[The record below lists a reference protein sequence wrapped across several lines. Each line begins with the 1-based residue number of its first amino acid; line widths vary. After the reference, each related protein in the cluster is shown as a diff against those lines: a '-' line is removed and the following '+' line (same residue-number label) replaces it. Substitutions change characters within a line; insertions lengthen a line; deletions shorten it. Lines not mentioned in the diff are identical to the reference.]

1 MEWKANPEQI
11 AAGYGLDVEEWID
24 SVTGS
29 TTSFLSEATVAKLL
43 GGTRIKGEQLPYD
56 VIVKDRVN
64 QLIEVRNICKTQYVY
79 FSPST
84 ATGKGR
90 FFCQEDHDKK
100 LSEIDSYVFCDLRDR
115 FRTPPKFYEI
125 PVSKVLELQ
134 ECGIIK
140 EGKVTRNQFFKLFP
154 YEEYAL
160 KK

>member
-1 MEWKANPEQI
+1 MEWNTNPQQI
-11 AAGYGLDVEEWID
+11 ADGFNVDVEEFFD
-24 SVTGS
+24 SVSG
-29 TTSFLSEATVAKLL
+29 TTVSALAESQVAKLL
-43 GGTRIKGEQLPYD
+43 GGERVKGPQLPYD
-56 VIVKDRVN
+56 VVVEGRKN
-64 QLIEVRNICKTQYVY
+64 KYIEVRNICKVNPK

-100 LSEIDSYVFCDLRDR
+100 LNAIDSYVFCDLRDR
-115 FRTPPKFYEI
+115 FVTPPKFYEI

-140 EGKVTRNQFFKLFP
+140 EGKVTKNQFFKLFP

-160 KK
+160 RN

>member
-1 MEWKANPEQI
+1 MEWNTNPQQI
-11 AAGYGLDVEEWID
+11 ADGFNVDVEEFFD
-24 SVTGS
+24 SVSG
-29 TTSFLSEATVAKLL
+29 TTVSALSESQVAKLL
-43 GGTRIKGEQLPYD
+43 GGKRVKGSQLPYD
-56 VIVKDRVN
+56 VVVKGRKN
-64 QLIEVRNICKTQYVY
+64 KYIEVRNICKVNPK

-100 LSEIDSYVFCDLRDR
+100 LDAVDSYVFCDLRDK

-125 PVSKVLELQ
+125 PVTKVRELQ

-140 EGKVTRNQFFKLFP
+140 RGAMTTNQFFKTFP

-160 KK
+160 RN